1 MLGVDISDFK
11 ERIDK
16 VGLALMSTVEA
27 KEQSVKAEG
36 IGEDLSI
43 NLFCWDAD
51 RLALMLQARPH
62 VQTSDPDERFDAI
75 TKVSCIVRRGWGI
88 TAFTMASEGYIS
100 LKPEETEGI
109 GLRQAFAEGKPV
121 KECLTVTHVENN
133 RVTMIVRPYTYTVP
147 RLVVWDDDIY
157 YPGRTLV
164 RDQDGMYAN
173 MFDRVLNTVDV
184 DDAPEDYATFYEEL
198 SDGVLEAGFYIQ
210 QF

>member
-1 MLGVDISDFK
+1 VLVVDISDFK

-27 KEQSVKAEG
+27 KEQSVKDEG
-36 IGEDLSI
+36 IGEDLAI
-43 NLFCWDAD
+43 NLFCWEDD
-51 RLALMLQARPH
+51 RLALMLQARPQ
-62 VQTSDPDERFDAI
+62 VQDSHPDERFDS
-75 TKVSCIVRRGWGI
+75 VSRVACIVRRAWGI

-100 LKPEETEGI
+100 TKPEETEGI
-109 GLRQAFAEGKPV
+109 GLRRAFAEGKNV

-133 RVTMIVRPYTYTVP
+133 RVTMVVRPYTYTVP
-147 RLVVWDDDIY
+147 RKVLWDDDIY

-173 MFDRVLNTVDV
+173 MFDRVLTTIEVDEL
-184 DDAPEDYATFYEEL
+184 PEDYDTFYDEL
-198 SDGVLEAGFYIQ
+198 SSGVLEAGFYIQ

>member
-1 MLGVDISDFK
+1 MLFVDISDFK

-27 KEQSVKAEG
+27 KEQSVKDEG

-43 NLFCWDAD
+43 NMFCWQDD
-51 RLALMLQARPH
+51 RLALMLQARPS
-62 VQTSDPDERFDAI
+62 VQYASIDERFDAI

-88 TAFTMASEGYIS
+88 TAFSMASEGYIS
-100 LKPEETEGI
+100 LKPDETQWSS
-109 GLRQAFAEGKPV
+109 LKQAFIDGGAV
-121 KECLTVTHVENN
+121 KECLTVTHVENS
-133 RVTMIVRPYTYTVP
+133 RVTIVARPYSYTVP
-147 RLVVWDDDIY
+147 RKVVWDDDIY

-173 MFDRVLNTVDV
+173 MFDRVLTSVE
-184 DDAPEDYATFYEEL
+184 AEEPPEDYETFYDEI
-198 SDGVLEAGFYIQ
+198 SSGVLELGFYIQ